1 MPKIDTAFSGENG
14 IITKR
19 LPFLMVFC
27 TIFISSYGQ
36 ENIATKLG
44 YEADARLLIIHAD
57 DLGVAHSENRASIKA
72 IEEGSVN
79 SASVMMPTPWVL
91 EVTNYA
97 KENSETHDF
106 GLHLVLSSEWKNYKW
121 GPVSSTNRVPSLIDN
136 HGYFHGDCNSDLNIE
151 EVETELRAQIN
162 RAYAMGLIPTHL
174 DTHMGCLL
182 QTQELIEVYL
192 KMGQE
197 FELPVLA
204 SKMFPPDLLEKY
216 DVRIVLED
224 ILTIM
229 PEQYKKG
236 TVEYYTEAI
245 KNLKPGLSTFLIHT
259 AYDDAE
265 LKGMTIEHPD
275 WGNAWRQKDYD
286 FFTSESCRDL
296 LEKEKIQLVTWRQ
309 LKDAYFTNP

>member
-1 MPKIDTAFSGENG
+1 MREIYFFKIEVPIVQNFQTMPKIDSAFSGDNRV
-14 IITKR
+14 IFNR
-19 LPFLMVFC
+19 LFFFIGFMA
-27 TIFISSYGQ
+27 IFNASMAQ

-44 YEADARLLIIHAD
+44 YKADARLLIIHAD

-79 SASVMMPTPWVL
+79 SASVMMPAPWVL

-97 KENSETHDF
+97 KENSNTHDF

-121 GPVSSTNRVPSLIDN
+121 GPVSSKDKIPSLTDN
-136 HGYFHGDCNSDLNIE
+136 HGYFHSDCKSDINAQ

-197 FELPVLA
+197 YKLPVLA
-204 SKMFPPDLLEKY
+204 SKMFPADLL
-216 DVRIVLED
+216 
-224 ILTIM
+224 
-229 PEQYKKG
+229 
-236 TVEYYTEAI
+236 
-245 KNLKPGLSTFLIHT
+245 
-259 AYDDAE
+259 
-265 LKGMTIEHPD
+265 
-275 WGNAWRQKDYD
+275 
-286 FFTSESCRDL
+286 
-296 LEKEKIQLVTWRQ
+296 
-309 LKDAYFTNP
+309 

>member
-1 MPKIDTAFSGENG
+1 MHKTNTFFSVV
-14 IITKR
+14 ISKKYKR
-19 LPFLMVFC
+19 L
-27 TIFISSYGQ
+27 IFPLFFFIVSVSSVAQ

-91 EVTNYA
+91 EAANYA
-97 KENSETHDF
+97 KENAETHDF

-121 GPVSSTNRVPSLIDN
+121 GPVTSRDKVPSLIDD
-136 HGYFHGDCNSDLNIE
+136 HGYFHNECKSDMNIE
-151 EVETELRAQIN
+151 EVETELRSQIH

-174 DTHMGCLL
+174 DTHMGCLV
-182 QTQELIEVYL
+182 QTQELMEVYL
-192 KMGQE
+192 KMGKE
-197 FELPVLA
+197 YKLPVLA
-204 SKMFPPDLLEKY
+204 SKMFPADLLEKY
-216 DVRIVLED
+216 DVRIVLEE

-229 PEQYKKG
+229 PEQYEKG

-286 FFTSESCRDL
+286 FFTSESCKDL
-296 LEKEKIQLVTWRQ
+296 LKKEDIKLVTWRQ
-309 LKDAYFTNP
+309 LKDAYFTNR

>member
-1 MPKIDTAFSGENG
+1 MSKKETIFLASKKVIFKKSLFFFCFFGVITAAFS
-14 IITKR
+14 
-19 LPFLMVFC
+19 
-27 TIFISSYGQ
+27 Q
-36 ENIATKLG
+36 ESIASKLG
-44 YEADARLLIIHAD
+44 YSADTRLLIIHAD

-79 SASVMMPTPWVL
+79 SASVMMPTPWVM
-91 EVTNYA
+91 EAANYA

-121 GPVSSTNRVPSLIDN
+121 GPVTSKDKVLSLIDE
-136 HGYFHGDCNSDLNIE
+136 HGYFHNECKSEVNIE
-151 EVETELRAQIN
+151 EVETELRAQID

-174 DTHMGCLL
+174 DTHMGCLV
-182 QTQELIEVYL
+182 QTQELMEVYL

-197 FELPVLA
+197 YKLPVLA

-229 PEQYKKG
+229 PEQYEKG

-259 AYDDAE
+259 AYDDEE

-286 FFTSESCRDL
+286 FFTSESCKML
-296 LEKEKIQLVTWRQ
+296 LEKENIQLVTWRQ
-309 LKDAYFTNP
+309 LKDAYFTDP